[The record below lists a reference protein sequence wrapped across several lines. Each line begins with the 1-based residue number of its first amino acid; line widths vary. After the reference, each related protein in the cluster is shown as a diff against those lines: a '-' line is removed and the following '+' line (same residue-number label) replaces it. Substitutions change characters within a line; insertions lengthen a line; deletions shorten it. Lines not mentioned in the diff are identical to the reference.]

1 MKPDLKLYEIQDG
14 YGECISR
21 YRTFKEAMDG
31 FDVFLKDR
39 VVDRERL
46 EIKIKEA
53 KDELDI
59 LNNED
64 LKVVE
69 VEATKQ
75 RLTWMENE
83 EKDKAEE
90 EFQMEILA
98 YTNAEL

>member
-1 MKPDLKLYEIQDG
+1 MTPDLKLYEIQDE

-46 EIKIKEA
+46 KIKIKEA

-69 VEATKQ
+69 VEATEQ
-75 RLTWMENE
+75 RLTWMENY
-83 EKDKAEE
+83 EKDKGEE
-90 EFQMEILA
+90 EMLEMIL
-98 YTNAEL
+98 TTS